1 MKAVSILSESH
12 LCTGLLLAIASILID
27 SQMVVAA

>member
-12 LCTGLLLAIASILID
+12 LCTGLLPTIASILID
-27 SQMVVAA
+27 NQMVAAA